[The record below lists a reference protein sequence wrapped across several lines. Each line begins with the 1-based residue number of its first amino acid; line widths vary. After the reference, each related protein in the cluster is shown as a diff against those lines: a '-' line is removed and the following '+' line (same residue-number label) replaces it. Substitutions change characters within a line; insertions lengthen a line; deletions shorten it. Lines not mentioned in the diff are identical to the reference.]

1 MVGMGRNL
9 IDTTEIT
16 PSGRVAAI
24 VSLPIR
30 RVYCRVP
37 SVSAAARNQLACRR
51 DRDVSR
57 SLDGDRSA
65 SATTGVQ
72 PRNLNISHML
82 HVSARRR
89 NRRMRIFP
97 STARLDGRIDCDDR
111 KPGLG

>member
-16 PSGRVAAI
+16 PSGRVAA
-24 VSLPIR
+24 IR

-51 DRDVSR
+51 DRDVPR
-57 SLDGDRSA
+57 SLDGDRSE

-72 PRNLNISHML
+72 PRNLNLNISREHDAVHM
-82 HVSARRR
+82 S
-89 NRRMRIFP
+89 
-97 STARLDGRIDCDDR
+97 
-111 KPGLG
+111 